1 MRQILIVLFVSL
13 SCSIYSQ
20 TYNSGDK
27 ELDAFLTKL
36 NTDAKSDLSQ
46 IKTNFATTYN
56 TTMSKIDDLMK
67 KGMAIADVFMSF
79 EIAALTKKNVDDV
92 VKSYE
97 TNKEKGWGA
106 IAKEMG
112 IKPGSEEFH
121 ALKGNTKKA
130 SENSKGKSENSNKG
144 KGKGQGKKN

>member
-1 MRQILIVLFVSL
+1 MKQILFVLCVAL
-13 SCSIYSQ
+13 NCSIYSQ
-20 TYNSGDK
+20 TYNSGDM

-36 NTDAKSDLSQ
+36 NTDAKTDLSK
-46 IKTNFATTYN
+46 IKNNVVSAYN
-56 TTMSKIDDLMK
+56 TTTSKIDGLLN
-67 KGMAIADVFMSF
+67 KGMTIADIFMSF

-97 TNKEKGWGA
+97 TNKQKGWGA

-130 SENSKGKSENSNKG
+130 SENSKAKSENGNKG
-144 KGKGQGKKN
+144 KGKGKKN

>member
-1 MRQILIVLFVSL
+1 MKQILIVLFVVL

-36 NTDAKSDLSQ
+36 NTEAKADLPQ
-46 IKTNFATTYN
+46 IKTNLASTYN
-56 TTMSKIDDLMK
+56 TTLGKIDDLMK

-79 EIAALTKKNVDDV
+79 EIASLTKKNVDDV

-97 TNKEKGWGA
+97 TNKQKGWGA

-121 ALKGNTKKA
+121 TLKGNTKKA
-130 SENSKGKSENSNKG
+130 SENSKANSENSYKG